1 VHHRGSCCG
10 RSGTEVVTLGV
21 RSWMVGDAEPFK
33 VDELVAEN
41 WSLVMDVIRGLR
53 APDTTVEGPM
63 H

>member
-1 VHHRGSCCG
+1 
-10 RSGTEVVTLGV
+10 
-21 RSWMVGDAEPFK
+21 MVGDAEPFK